1 VTKKVEGLVFSCHM
15 LKSWHIAY
23 YNDFKNKTNGV
34 LNIGLATMS
43 KHGWGTKNDCFIKYL
58 VDPSLEHVIE
68 T

>member
-1 VTKKVEGLVFSCHM
+1 M

-23 YNDFKNKTNGV
+23 YSDFKNKTNGV

-43 KHGWGTKNDCFIKYL
+43 KHGWGTKNDYFIKYL

>member
-1 VTKKVEGLVFSCHM
+1 M